1 MDNFLKKHLESHPL
15 AQARDAVKFLYQRSF
30 GGGHMITDAASCRE
44 RTAAETAL
52 AQGTAPHELLGGG
65 LGRLSLTTARDAG
78 LSPSTAA
85 DMFIITA
92 NTHTP
97 DSAAF
102 HMALSEA
109 LPLPG
114 WHDFTVRYKE
124 AGCPSLHHSDA
135 YRAAYRPAYRVV
147 RSAFIAIV
155 PLAAA
160 IDRALMEQEFVTV
173 AVDGPCGSGKSS
185 LAGSLA
191 ELYSGNLFHTDD
203 FFPQPHQRGDGRLDI
218 PGGNLDHER
227 LLEQVFIPLSLGHAV
242 SAQKFSCSR
251 MTLSAPAEYPIRR
264 VNIVEGSYSLHPSF
278 RAYADIKAFVSV
290 SGGIQRSRIL
300 RRGDDYEVFRTL
312 WIPLENKYFDA
323 CRVKNAADVI
333 IDNEE
338 DDR

>member
-65 LGRLSLTTARDAG
+65 LGRLSLMTARNAG

-114 WHDFTVRYKE
+114 LPQPAPQRCRPGGV
-124 AGCPSLHHSDA
+124 PSRLQSRAQRLH
-135 YRAAYRPAYRVV
+135 RYRP
-147 RSAFIAIV
+147 
-155 PLAAA
+155 
-160 IDRALMEQEFVTV
+160 
-173 AVDGPCGSGKSS
+173 
-185 LAGSLA
+185 
-191 ELYSGNLFHTDD
+191 
-203 FFPQPHQRGDGRLDI
+203 
-218 PGGNLDHER
+218 PGGGDRPGAHGTGVR
-227 LLEQVFIPLSLGHAV
+227 H
-242 SAQKFSCSR
+242 
-251 MTLSAPAEYPIRR
+251 RR
-264 VNIVEGSYSLHPSF
+264 
-278 RAYADIKAFVSV
+278 
-290 SGGIQRSRIL
+290 
-300 RRGDDYEVFRTL
+300 
-312 WIPLENKYFDA
+312 
-323 CRVKNAADVI
+323 C
-333 IDNEE
+333 
-338 DDR
+338 